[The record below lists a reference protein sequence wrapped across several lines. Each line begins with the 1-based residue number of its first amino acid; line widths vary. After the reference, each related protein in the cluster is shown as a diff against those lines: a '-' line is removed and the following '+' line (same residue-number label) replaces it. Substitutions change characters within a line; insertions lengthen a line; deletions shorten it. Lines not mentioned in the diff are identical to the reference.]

1 MISINDEM
9 YENTCTMQYNGTQ
22 GGDVMYRR
30 DEKGFTLVELMI
42 VVVII
47 GILASIAIPKFA
59 GLIGK
64 TKTTEAKQIL
74 GQIIQGEK
82 THYFTHNMYENF
94 TAGSDCP
101 EIGFAQPDNAR
112 FTYSFL
118 DSVATAQE
126 DSNEPQG
133 DVNVDGDFDDGLT
146 LSVTGAENTLTAD
159 LTW

>member
-1 MISINDEM
+1 MHNLWYQGGDEM
-9 YENTCTMQYNGTQ
+9 YK
-22 GGDVMYRR
+22 RH
-30 DEKGFTLVELMI
+30 EKGFTLVELMI

-82 THYFTHNMYENF
+82 TYYFTNNTYENF
-94 TAGSDCP
+94 AAGVDCP

-112 FTYSFL
+112 FTYSFT

-126 DSNEPQG
+126 DSSEPQG
-133 DVNVDGDFDDGLT
+133 DVNTDGDYDDGLT
-146 LSVTGAENTLTAD
+146 LSVTGAQNTLTAD